1 MTQAEQLRKDQHADQ
16 TGKHTGNN
24 SNDYGFQILFQ
35 KFHLLIQR
43 NCQADRCRCEQVA
56 DILTALI
63 IGVIINMQ

>member
-1 MTQAEQLRKDQHADQ
+1 MTQAEQLRKNQHTDQ
-16 TGKHTGNN
+16 TGKYTGNN
-24 SNDYGFQILFQ
+24 SNDYSFQILFQ